1 MTVLSTRRLE
11 LRQLDAGDAP
21 FMLEL
26 LNDPSFIAN
35 IGDRGVRSVVDAAR
49 YIQDRMIPSYA
60 QHGYGLYVVEL
71 RATGAAIGI
80 CGLVK
85 RDYLDDPDIGFAFLP
100 RFLGQGYALESATS
114 VSALAFEVLR
124 LPRLLAIT
132 SAHNTRSMHLL
143 EKIGLR
149 FERTIIPP
157 GEARE
162 IRLYTSDR

>member
-11 LRQLDAGDAP
+11 LRHLDAGDAP

-35 IGDRGVRSVVDAAR
+35 IGDRGVRSVEDAAR
-49 YIQDRMIPSYA
+49 YVKDRMIPSYA

-80 CGLVK
+80 CGLV
-85 RDYLDDPDIGFAFLP
+85 RCDSLDDPDIGFAFLP
-100 RFLGQGYALESATS
+100 RFLRQGYALESATS

-149 FERTIIPP
+149 FERTIVPP